1 MIILV
6 EIRRID
12 QEAGE
17 REREE
22 NMKSLRNE
30 EGLNWDYGNTW
41 SLIVQDEE
49 TEESG
54 LEKGLASFSVKA
66 R

>member
-30 EGLNWDYGNTW
+30 EGLN
-41 SLIVQDEE
+41 
-49 TEESG
+49 
-54 LEKGLASFSVKA
+54 
-66 R
+66 